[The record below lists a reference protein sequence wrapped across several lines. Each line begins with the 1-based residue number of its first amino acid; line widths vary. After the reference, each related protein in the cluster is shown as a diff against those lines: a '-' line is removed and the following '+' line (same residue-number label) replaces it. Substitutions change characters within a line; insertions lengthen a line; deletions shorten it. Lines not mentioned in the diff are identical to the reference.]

1 MLGLGGRIRRL
12 PRQAGGTGTR
22 SAGRRS
28 CPAVDLLADS
38 GAGPS
43 PLPSRAAGLSR
54 MRLIDMTLIPVFVS
68 IGVMAP
74 AGLLEGWLVSPKTF
88 AMLGPV
94 RSASRT
100 PTS

>member
-12 PRQAGGTGTR
+12 PRRVGGTGTR

-43 PLPSRAAGLSR
+43 PLPVELADYAVDYGSSPDDGCSRIIEDEVDRHDFDPGLCLDRRDGSGGA
-54 MRLIDMTLIPVFVS
+54 LG
-68 IGVMAP
+68 GVV
-74 AGLLEGWLVSPKTF
+74 G
-88 AMLGPV
+88 
-94 RSASRT
+94 
-100 PTS
+100 